1 MKAHRVAKVREA
13 LVREGLDAVIVT
25 EPGSRFYLTGWAT
38 PDPQPGE
45 TAYWLIVDQQDLTIL
60 TGAPN
65 KGEALEAVPSAR
77 FVGLGSSELA
87 AVRTAA
93 VVGDMRHRRVGFDD
107 LYLAAGDFRL
117 LSQHAPQFTEWVA
130 VPELVR
136 NLRAV
141 KEPEEIEILR
151 TAIKITD
158 EAYESMREWLKPGTT
173 EREVARF
180 IERYSTDHGADE
192 VAFGVLVGSGP
203 NSASIHHHAT
213 DRPIQSGDP
222 CWIDFGA
229 KIGGYSADLSR
240 AFCLGPAS
248 DRLIALYDAVI
259 AALDLNVAG
268 LTVGSNGKDIA
279 RQSSEELERRGF
291 SVGHFGGHGIGLQ
304 VHEPPF
310 LDRGLPILVE
320 ENVVVT
326 ADPGVYITGWGG
338 MRIEEDVLVTA
349 NGPEILTKA
358 TRDLVIS
365 VA

>member
-1 MKAHRVAKVREA
+1 MKAHRVAKIREA
-13 LVREGLDAVIVT
+13 LRREGLDALIVT
-25 EPGSRFYLTGWAT
+25 EPGSRFYLTDWST

-65 KGEALEAVPSAR
+65 KGEALAAVPSAR

-87 AVRTAA
+87 AERAA
-93 VVGDMRHRRVGFDD
+93 TVLRESSHHRIGYDD
-107 LYLAAGDFRL
+107 LYLAASDFRV
-117 LSQHAPQFTEWVA
+117 LSELASGSTEWIA

-136 NLRAV
+136 NIRAV

-151 TAIKITD
+151 TAIQITD

-173 EREVARF
+173 ERGVARF
-180 IERYSTDHGADE
+180 VERYAKDHGAEDL
-192 VAFGVLVGSGP
+192 AFGVLVGSGP
-203 NSASIHHHAT
+203 NSAAIHHHPT

-240 AFCLGPAS
+240 AFCLGSPS
-248 DRLIALYDAVI
+248 DRLLALYDAVI
-259 AALDLNVAG
+259 ATLDLNVAG
-268 LTVGSNGKDIA
+268 LVVGANGQDIA
-279 RQSSEELERRGF
+279 QRSIEELERRGF

-310 LDRGLPILVE
+310 LDRGLPIPVE
-320 ENVVVT
+320 ENVIVT

-358 TRDLVIS
+358 TRDLVI
-365 VA
+365 